1 MKKTLESQAED
12 FVGGLVCH
20 GEELRLYSMVKSQG
34 KVLSRTE
41 LGSVFCFN
49 KVTWRGC
56 GKWIGRNTL
65 EEE

>member
-1 MKKTLESQAED
+1 ME
-12 FVGGLVCH
+12 GLICH

-34 KVLSRTE
+34 RVLSRTE

-56 GKWIGRNTL
+56 GNGLEGNTL
-65 EEE
+65 EIERPSRRLLQC